1 MQHYLVVGLGNPGR
15 EYEGTRHNIAWDCIE
30 NSIFSS
36 KLNWKSKFKGEFSS
50 LDIGGNKVTFL
61 KPMTYMNLSGE
72 SVGACSKFFK
82 IHVENIIVLHDEI
95 DLDFGLLV
103 FKDGGGLAGHN
114 GLKSI
119 NQHLGTNK
127 FKRLRIGVGK
137 PKHGNVSSWVLSKF
151 AGADEIMLNDF
162 YKLVSDALEEY
173 VQGGFEKA
181 SRKFS
186 RKRIN

>member
-1 MQHYLVVGLGNPGR
+1 MQHFLVVGLGNPGR
-15 EYEGTRHNIAWDCIE
+15 DYEGTRHNIAWECLE
-30 NSIFSS
+30 NSTYSS
-36 KLNWKSKFKGEFSS
+36 KFNWKTKFKGEFSS
-50 LDIGGNKVTFL
+50 LDVGENKVTFL

-72 SVGACSKFFK
+72 SVGACAKFFK
-82 IHVENIIVLHDEI
+82 IPVENVIVLHDEI

-137 PKHGNVSSWVLSKF
+137 PAHGNVASWVLSKF
-151 AGADEIMLNDF
+151 SKDDEMMLSDF

-173 VQGGFEKA
+173 VLGGFEKA
-181 SRKFS
+181 SRKYS
-186 RKRIN
+186 RKRVN